1 MLKSNLINALFLG
14 SILFILSLTMF
25 PDTSLGIGSKPGG
38 VNFIPFHTIGGLLFQ
53 NSLKDFAVNNLG
65 NIILFIPFG
74 FLLPLNYRGADST
87 FKACSAGLI
96 LSLIIEVL
104 QLFMSNRWTDIDDV
118 ILNTIG
124 AGTGYILFRWISLI
138 YK

>member
-14 SILFILSLTMF
+14 SILFIVSLTMF
-25 PDTSLGIGSKPGG
+25 PDTSLDIGVKPGG
-38 VNFIPFHTIGGLLFQ
+38 VNFIPFYTIGGLLFQ
-53 NSLKDFAVNNLG
+53 DSLRDFAVNNFG

-74 FLLPLNYRGADST
+74 FLLPLNFKGIDST